1 MLCAV
6 AALTCRSHCPPQLH
20 TVSPGHRALAGHLPR
35 LLFKAP
41 SARYVAVACTGP
53 LRPPHTSLVWHTRVA
68 PSRTVPPRLGQCLG
82 RLLFRKCCWV
92 HTVSSVSS
100 LPETQGQHGPR
111 QVQGKH
117 SLLCPVCVRRQ
128 PDSFVQMSHLKKKK
142 VGTTENNSQ
151 RTFQLLATHE
161 LSEQRAAARPGGDR
175 EGTRSCLTGAKGDA
189 VLSPDEQGHGEENE

>member
-53 LRPPHTSLVWHTRVA
+53 LCPPHTSLVWHTRVA

-92 HTVSSVSS
+92 HTASSVSS

-142 VGTTENNSQ
+142 LAQQRIILRGPSSCWPHTSSLSKELLLGLEATE
-151 RTFQLLATHE
+151 RE
-161 LSEQRAAARPGGDR
+161 REAA
-175 EGTRSCLTGAKGDA
+175 
-189 VLSPDEQGHGEENE
+189 